1 MDPRNNSMICKYMQ
15 VCAGIGRYTHVNARG
30 KSKVTID
37 VTGDASDL
45 QLTPQVRSS
54 PGRRGVARGATSTRG
69 KRRGRTRG
77 RAASTTSGPGSEDR
91 RGGIQA
97 PAEPDEDGQVSLRH
111 PPSSR
116 GVICMHMCIG
126 AYKAGGG
133 AYMRVFYYTRFA
145 LPSHL

>member
-1 MDPRNNSMICKYMQ
+1 MRRETTRTGA
-15 VCAGIGRYTHVNARG
+15 AG
-30 KSKVTID
+30 KTI
-37 VTGDASDL
+37 
-45 QLTPQVRSS
+45 R
-54 PGRRGVARGATSTRG
+54 
-69 KRRGRTRG
+69 
-77 RAASTTSGPGSEDR
+77 GPGSEDR

-97 PAEPDEDGQVSLRH
+97 PAEPDEGGQVSLRH